1 MKGDFNNLN
10 KNTVTLAEKIYD
22 IINSKSASSIQIL
35 DVHELTT
42 LTDIFIIAVASNI
55 RQTQAIADEI
65 EKVLTSDKELIL
77 LQKEGGSTAKWILL
91 DYGYVIVH
99 ILHQEDA
106 AFYALD
112 RLWKDAKVITF

>member
-10 KNTVTLAEKIYD
+10 KNTVTLAKKIYD
-22 IINSKSASSIQIL
+22 IIDNKSASSIQIL

-42 LTDIFIIAVASNI
+42 LTDIFIIAIANNI

-65 EKVLTSDKELIL
+65 EKVLIADKELF
-77 LQKEGGSTAKWILL
+77 LQKEGGSTATWILL
-91 DYGYVIVH
+91 DYGNVIVH
-99 ILHQEDA
+99 VLHQEDA

>member
-10 KNTVTLAEKIYD
+10 KNTVTLAKKIYD
-22 IINSKSASSIQIL
+22 IINGKSASSIQIL

-42 LTDIFIIAVASNI
+42 LTDVFIIAVASNI